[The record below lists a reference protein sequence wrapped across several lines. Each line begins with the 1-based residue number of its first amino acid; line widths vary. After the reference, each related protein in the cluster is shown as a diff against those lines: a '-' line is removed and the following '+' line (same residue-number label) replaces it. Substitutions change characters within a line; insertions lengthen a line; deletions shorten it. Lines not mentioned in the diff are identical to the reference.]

1 VNDYVKQNMQ
11 LVGLIQFDFLH
22 HFANMGRHSGV
33 VEREKITQ
41 RRNALRTAF
50 DQLFFQKVD
59 RLRVVVAQ
67 EAHDCF
73 LLKHDCL

>member
-1 VNDYVKQNMQ
+1 MREESH
-11 LVGLIQFDFLH
+11 LLMRLIQFDFLQ
-22 HFANMGRHSGV
+22 HFANMSRHSGV
-33 VEREKITQ
+33 IEREEIAQ

-67 EAHDCF
+67 EADDCF